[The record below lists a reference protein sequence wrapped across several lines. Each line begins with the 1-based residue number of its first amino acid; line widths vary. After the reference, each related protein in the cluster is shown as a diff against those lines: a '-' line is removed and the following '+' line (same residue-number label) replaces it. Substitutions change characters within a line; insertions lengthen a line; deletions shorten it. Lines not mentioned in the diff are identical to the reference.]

1 MKKFVSVVAMCLI
14 AMPAMAATNDAQSR
28 RSMRGQMVMSAPRAV
43 AVTNTDAAGAGADD
57 ARTTASVKQIN
68 AIASVNTGVA
78 LSDTNKSSVRVE
90 PDDPV
95 PVPEP
100 TEPDVDNREK
110 ERAACINNNIG
121 IGNTFVWASRYS
133 NTANYATMVEDVE
146 EPENNVCFVKVDIK
160 STNPKVS
167 VSDVPSKYFVMGNN
181 ITCGDWADEETLRQR
196 VLDSKKSARTW
207 ATVGGVVGGAG
218 LGVGLMEWFGN
229 EMIGGRVEG
238 QNALTGDELLRSQ
251 LLVLK
256 NDSPSEFDDIKD
268 ALEILADE
276 CDSDVWNGA
285 ERPDECE
292 EINYQYLLNAIKGV

>member
-1 MKKFVSVVAMCLI
+1 MMKKFVSVIAICLI
-14 AMPAMAATNDAQSR
+14 AAPVLAATPTAQSR
-28 RSMRGQMVMSAPRAV
+28 RSMRGQMVMSAPRTV
-43 AVTNTDAAGAGADD
+43 ATTDTVAPDVADD
-57 ARTTASVKQIN
+57 SSSDARATASVKQIN
-68 AIASVNTGVA
+68 AIAAANTGVA
-78 LSDTNKSSVRVE
+78 TTDKSSIRVE
-90 PDDPV
+90 PTKDSV
-95 PVPEP
+95 SEPEED
-100 TEPDVDNREK
+100 TREK
-110 ERAACINNNIG
+110 ERLACISNNIG
-121 IGNTFVWASRYS
+121 VGNTFVWASRYS
-133 NTANYATMVEDVE
+133 NTANYATMVEDIE
-146 EPENNVCFVKVDIK
+146 NPENNVCFVKVDIK

-167 VSDVPSKYFVMGNN
+167 VSDVPSKYFVMGKN

-218 LGVGLMEWFGN
+218 LGVGLMELFGN
-229 EMIGGRVEG
+229 KMIGGKVEG

-292 EINYQYLLNAIKGV
+292 EINYQYLLNAMKGV

>member
-1 MKKFVSVVAMCLI
+1 MKNFVSVVAMCLI
-14 AMPAMAATNDAQSR
+14 AMPAMAVTNDAQSR

-229 EMIGGRVEG
+229 KMIGGKVEG

-292 EINYQYLLNAIKGV
+292 EINYQYLLNAMKGV

>member
-14 AMPAMAATNDAQSR
+14 AMPAMAVTNDAQSR

-43 AVTNTDAAGAGADD
+43 AVTNTDASGAGADD

-229 EMIGGRVEG
+229 KMIGGKVEG

-251 LLVLK
+251 LFVLK

-276 CDSDVWNGA
+276 CDSDVWKDA

-292 EINYQYLLNAIKGV
+292 EINYQYLLNAMKGV

>member
-1 MKKFVSVVAMCLI
+1 MKNFVSVVAMCLI

-43 AVTNTDAAGAGADD
+43 AVTNTDASGAGADD

-110 ERAACINNNIG
+110 ERLACISNNIG
-121 IGNTFVWASRYS
+121 VGNTFVWASRYS
-133 NTANYATMVEDVE
+133 NTANYATMVEDTE
-146 EPENNVCFVKVDIK
+146 NPENNVCFVKVDIK
-160 STNPKVS
+160 SANPKVS

-181 ITCGDWADEETLRQR
+181 ITCGDWANEETLRQR

-218 LGVGLMEWFGN
+218 LGVGLMELFGN
-229 EMIGGRVEG
+229 KMIGGKVEG

-276 CDSDVWNGA
+276 CDSDVWKDA

-292 EINYQYLLNAIKGV
+292 EINYQYLLNAMKGV

>member
-1 MKKFVSVVAMCLI
+1 MKKFVSVLAMCLI
-14 AMPAMAATNDAQSR
+14 AMPAMAATNDSQSR

-43 AVTNTDAAGAGADD
+43 AVANTDASGMGTDD
-57 ARTTASVKQIN
+57 ARATASVNQIN

-90 PDDPV
+90 PGDPV

-100 TEPDVDNREK
+100 TEPDVDKREK

-133 NTANYATMVEDVE
+133 NTANYATMIEDVE

-160 STNPKVS
+160 STDPKVS

-181 ITCGDWADEETLRQR
+181 ITCGDWADEEMLRQR

-207 ATVGGVVGGAG
+207 ATVGGAVGGAG
-218 LGVGLMEWFGN
+218 LGVGLMELFGN
-229 EMIGGRVEG
+229 KLIGGAVEG
-238 QNALTGDELLRSQ
+238 QYSLEGAELLRSQ

-256 NDSPSEFDDIKD
+256 NDSPSEFDDVKE

-285 ERPDECE
+285 ERPNECK
-292 EINYQYLLNAIKGV
+292 EINYRYLLNAMKGV

>member
-14 AMPAMAATNDAQSR
+14 AMPAMAATNDSQSR

-43 AVTNTDAAGAGADD
+43 AVTNTDASGAGADD

-110 ERAACINNNIG
+110 ERLACISNNIG
-121 IGNTFVWASRYS
+121 VGNTFVWASRYS

-218 LGVGLMEWFGN
+218 LGVGLMELFGN
-229 EMIGGRVEG
+229 KMIGGKVEG

-292 EINYQYLLNAIKGV
+292 EINYQYLLNAMKGV

>member
-1 MKKFVSVVAMCLI
+1 MKKFVSVLAMCLI
-14 AMPAMAATNDAQSR
+14 AMPAMAATNDSQSR

-43 AVTNTDAAGAGADD
+43 AGANTDASGMGTDD
-57 ARTTASVKQIN
+57 ARATASVNQIN

-90 PDDPV
+90 PGDPV

-100 TEPDVDNREK
+100 TEPDVDKREK

-133 NTANYATMVEDVE
+133 NTANYATMIEDVE

-160 STNPKVS
+160 STDPKVS

-181 ITCGDWADEETLRQR
+181 ITCGDWADEEMLRQR

-207 ATVGGVVGGAG
+207 ATVGGAVGGAG
-218 LGVGLMEWFGN
+218 LGVGLMELFGN
-229 EMIGGRVEG
+229 KLIGGAVEG
-238 QNALTGDELLRSQ
+238 QYSLEGAELLRSQ

-256 NDSPSEFDDIKD
+256 NDSPSEFDDVKE

-285 ERPDECE
+285 ERPNECK
-292 EINYQYLLNAIKGV
+292 EINYRYLLNAMKGV